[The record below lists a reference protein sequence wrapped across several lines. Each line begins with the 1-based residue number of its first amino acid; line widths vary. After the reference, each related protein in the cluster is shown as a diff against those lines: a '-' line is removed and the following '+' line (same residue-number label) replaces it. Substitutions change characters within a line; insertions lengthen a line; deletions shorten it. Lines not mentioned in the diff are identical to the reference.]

1 MDEKENRVTEENSWA
16 LENDTTQ
23 ADKKTKKKINV
34 SKKGIIIA
42 VVCLLAVIIIGG
54 GVFCVVTEQN
64 PVEAVQSV
72 FTSKEKAIIGN
83 WQSQDKPDLVAY
95 VFYENGT
102 YDSFLSNFNFDG
114 EYTIDGN
121 KITLYNPNTEKKMVY
136 KFTIYGDVL
145 TLTLIEEDGEE
156 VEEQEVSKY
165 DKVDELNM
173 RSLTDIIGQIQDEH
187 DEQEATTE
195 IGRAS
200 CRERV

>member
-1 MDEKENRVTEENSWA
+1 MDEKENKVTEETTWS
-16 LENDTTQ
+16 LETEKTE
-23 ADKKTKKKINV
+23 ADKKSKKKISV

-54 GVFCVVTEQN
+54 GVFCIVTEQN
-64 PVEAVQSV
+64 PVEAVQSI
-72 FTSKEKAIIGN
+72 FTSREEAILGN

-121 KITLYNPNTEKKMVY
+121 KLSLYNPDTEKRLVY

-156 VEEQEVSKY
+156 VKDQEVSKY

-173 RSLTDIIGQIQDEH
+173 RSLTDIIGQLKDEH
-187 DEQEATTE
+187 DEKESSTETTTE
-195 IGRAS
+195 NK
-200 CRERV
+200 

>member
-1 MDEKENRVTEENSWA
+1 MDEKENRVTEENSWT
-16 LENDTTQ
+16 LESDTTQ

-34 SKKGIIIA
+34 SKKAIITA

-165 DKVDELNM
+165 DKVEELNM

-195 IGRAS
+195 S
-200 CRERV
+200 EK

>member
-1 MDEKENRVTEENSWA
+1 MDEKENRVTEENSWT
-16 LENDTTQ
+16 LESDTTQ

-34 SKKGIIIA
+34 RKKGIIIA

-165 DKVDELNM
+165 DKVEELNM

-195 IGRAS
+195 S
-200 CRERV
+200 EK

>member
-1 MDEKENRVTEENSWA
+1 MDEKENKVSEETTWSLETEKTE
-16 LENDTTQ
+16 
-23 ADKKTKKKINV
+23 ADKKSKKKISV
-34 SKKGIIIA
+34 SKKGIIIT

-54 GVFCVVTEQN
+54 GVFCIVTEQN
-64 PVEAVQSV
+64 PVEAVQSI
-72 FTSKEKAIIGN
+72 FTSREEAILGN

-121 KITLYNPNTEKKMVY
+121 KLSLYNPDTEKRLVY

-156 VEEQEVSKY
+156 VKDQEVSKY

-173 RSLTDIIGQIQDEH
+173 RSLTDIIGQLKDEH
-187 DEQEATTE
+187 DEKESSTETTTE
-195 IGRAS
+195 NK
-200 CRERV
+200 

>member
-16 LENDTTQ
+16 LESDTTQ

-42 VVCLLAVIIIGG
+42 VICLLAVIIIGG

-165 DKVDELNM
+165 DKVEELNM

-195 IGRAS
+195 SGK
-200 CRERV
+200 

>member
-1 MDEKENRVTEENSWA
+1 MDEKENKVTEETTWS
-16 LENDTTQ
+16 LETEKTE
-23 ADKKTKKKINV
+23 ADKKPKKKISV

-54 GVFCVVTEQN
+54 GVFCIVTEQN
-64 PVEAVQSV
+64 PVEAVQSI
-72 FTSKEKAIIGN
+72 FTSREEAILGN

-121 KITLYNPNTEKKMVY
+121 KLSLYNPDTEKRMVY
-136 KFTIYGDVL
+136 KFTVYGDVL

-156 VEEQEVSKY
+156 VKDQEVSKY
-165 DKVDELNM
+165 DKVEELNM
-173 RSLTDIIGQIQDEH
+173 RSLTDIIGQLKDEH
-187 DEQEATTE
+187 DEKESESSTETTAE
-195 IGRAS
+195 NN
-200 CRERV
+200 

>member
-1 MDEKENRVTEENSWA
+1 MDEKENKVTEETSWSF
-16 LENDTTQ
+16 ETEKTE
-23 ADKKTKKKINV
+23 ADKKSKKKISV

-54 GVFCVVTEQN
+54 GVFCIVTEQN
-64 PVEAVQSV
+64 PVEAVQSI
-72 FTSKEKAIIGN
+72 FTSREEAILGN

-121 KITLYNPNTEKKMVY
+121 KLSLYNPDTEKRLVY

-156 VEEQEVSKY
+156 VKDQEVSKY

-173 RSLTDIIGQIQDEH
+173 RSLTDIIGQLKDEH
-187 DEQEATTE
+187 DEKESSTDTTK
-195 IGRAS
+195 
-200 CRERV
+200 

>member
-1 MDEKENRVTEENSWA
+1 
-16 LENDTTQ
+16 
-23 ADKKTKKKINV
+23 
-34 SKKGIIIA
+34 
-42 VVCLLAVIIIGG
+42 
-54 GVFCVVTEQN
+54 
-64 PVEAVQSV
+64 
-72 FTSKEKAIIGN
+72 
-83 WQSQDKPDLVAY
+83 LVAY

-195 IGRAS
+195 S
-200 CRERV
+200 EK

>member
-1 MDEKENRVTEENSWA
+1 MDEKENRVTEENSWT
-16 LENDTTQ
+16 LESDTTQ
-23 ADKKTKKKINV
+23 ADKKTKKRINV

-42 VVCLLAVIIIGG
+42 VFCLLAVIIIGG

-83 WQSQDKPDLVAY
+83 WQNQDKPDLVAY

-187 DEQEATTE
+187 DEQDATTE
-195 IGRAS
+195 S
-200 CRERV
+200 EK

>member
-1 MDEKENRVTEENSWA
+1 MDEKENRVTEENSWT
-16 LENDTTQ
+16 LESDTTQ

-95 VFYENGT
+95 VFYKNGT

-165 DKVDELNM
+165 DKVEELNM

-195 IGRAS
+195 S
-200 CRERV
+200 EK

>member
-1 MDEKENRVTEENSWA
+1 MDEKENKVTEETSWT
-16 LENDTTQ
+16 LEADKTE
-23 ADKKTKKKINV
+23 ADKKTKNKKNSSI
-34 SKKGIIIA
+34 KKGIIIA

-54 GVFCVVTEQN
+54 GVFCIVTEQN

-72 FTSKEKAIIGN
+72 FTSREKAIIGN

-95 VFYENGT
+95 VFYDNGT

-121 KITLYNPNTEKKMVY
+121 KLSLYNPNTEKKMVY

-145 TLTLIEEDGEE
+145 TLTLIEEDGQE
-156 VEEQEVSKY
+156 VDEQEVSKY
-165 DKVDELNM
+165 DKVEELNM

-195 IGRAS
+195 S
-200 CRERV
+200 EK

>member
-195 IGRAS
+195 S
-200 CRERV
+200 EK

>member
-1 MDEKENRVTEENSWA
+1 MDEKENKVTEETTWS
-16 LENDTTQ
+16 LETETTE
-23 ADKKTKKKINV
+23 ADKNPKKKISV

-54 GVFCVVTEQN
+54 GVFCIVTEQN
-64 PVEAVQSV
+64 PVEAVQSI
-72 FTSKEKAIIGN
+72 FTSREEAIIGN

-121 KITLYNPNTEKKMVY
+121 KISLYNPDTEKRMVY
-136 KFTIYGDVL
+136 KFTIYGDML

-156 VEEQEVSKY
+156 VKEQEVSKY

-173 RSLTDIIGQIQDEH
+173 RSLTDIIGQLKDEH
-187 DEQEATTE
+187 DEKESESSTETTAE
-195 IGRAS
+195 NN
-200 CRERV
+200 

>member
-64 PVEAVQSV
+64 PVEAVQSI

-195 IGRAS
+195 S
-200 CRERV
+200 EK

>member
-1 MDEKENRVTEENSWA
+1 MDEKENKVTEETTWS
-16 LENDTTQ
+16 LETEKTE
-23 ADKKTKKKINV
+23 ADKKNKKKISV

-54 GVFCVVTEQN
+54 GVFCIVTEQN
-64 PVEAVQSV
+64 PAEAVQSI
-72 FTSKEKAIIGN
+72 FTSREEAILGN

-121 KITLYNPNTEKKMVY
+121 KLSLYNPDTEKRMVY
-136 KFTIYGDVL
+136 KFTIYSDVL

-156 VEEQEVSKY
+156 VKDQEVSKY

-173 RSLTDIIGQIQDEH
+173 RSLTDIIGQLKDEH
-187 DEQEATTE
+187 DEKESESSTETTAE
-195 IGRAS
+195 NN
-200 CRERV
+200 

>member
-1 MDEKENRVTEENSWA
+1 MDEKENRVTEENSWT
-16 LENDTTQ
+16 LESDTTQ
-23 ADKKTKKKINV
+23 ADKKTKKSINV

-42 VVCLLAVIIIGG
+42 VFCLLAVIIIGG

-83 WQSQDKPDLVAY
+83 WQNQDKPDLVAY

-187 DEQEATTE
+187 DEQDATTE
-195 IGRAS
+195 S
-200 CRERV
+200 EK

>member
-1 MDEKENRVTEENSWA
+1 MDEKENKVTEETTWS
-16 LENDTTQ
+16 LETEKTE
-23 ADKKTKKKINV
+23 ADKKAKKKISV

-54 GVFCVVTEQN
+54 GVFCIVTEQN
-64 PVEAVQSV
+64 PVEAVQSI
-72 FTSKEKAIIGN
+72 FTSREEAILGN

-121 KITLYNPNTEKKMVY
+121 KLSLYNPDTEKRMVY

-156 VEEQEVSKY
+156 VKDQEVSKY

-173 RSLTDIIGQIQDEH
+173 RSLTDIIGQLKDEH
-187 DEQEATTE
+187 DEKESESSTETTAE
-195 IGRAS
+195 NN
-200 CRERV
+200 

>member
-1 MDEKENRVTEENSWA
+1 MDENENRVTEENSWT
-16 LENDTTQ
+16 LESDTTQ

-165 DKVDELNM
+165 DKVEELNM

-195 IGRAS
+195 S
-200 CRERV
+200 EK